1 MSKTDIMSHME
12 LHVFAE
18 IGLIIFLI
26 TFVAVVLR
34 VALSKR
40 VDNRAMA
47 AMPLDDGE
55 TVGPGAGEKESRDG
69 A

>member
-18 IGLIIFLI
+18 MGLIIFLI
-26 TFVAVVLR
+26 AFLAVVLR
-34 VALSKR
+34 VAFSKR
-40 VDNRAMA
+40 TDNRAMA
-47 AMPLDDGE
+47 AMPLDDIE
-55 TVGPGAGEKESRDG
+55 PVAVSEKEVGDG